1 MGRFWATRFYLIQ
14 VMFTF
19 LNQYSYIL
27 VSLFILT
34 ITFLVVY
41 RTFSIKIALLS
52 VLILMLGVVFFQNSL
67 ASSSDELKDISGWD
81 SLQNSGRPVLLYL
94 HSDL

>member
-34 ITFLVVY
+34 ITFLLVY

-67 ASSSDELKDISGWD
+67 TSSSDELKDISGWD
-81 SLQNSGRPVLLYL
+81 SLQNSGGPVLLYL

>member
-27 VSLFILT
+27 VSLFIVT
-34 ITFLVVY
+34 IAFFLVY
-41 RTFSIKIALLS
+41 RAFSIKPALLS
-52 VLILMLGVVFFQNSL
+52 ILILVLVVVFFQNFL
-67 ASSSDELKDISGWD
+67 TSSPEELKDISAWD
-81 SLQNSGRPVLLYL
+81 SLHNSGRPVLLYL
-94 HSDL
+94 YSDL